1 MTHTI
6 RLWRVYKADYKN
18 IVHVKTLV
26 LDVLSAHSPPLPELA
41 VSLCELD
48 GLNKVDVTLVEIDE
62 KTESLKVT
70 INGSDIDFDALKERI
85 VKHGAVVHSVDQ
97 VIVEK

>member
-1 MTHTI
+1 M
-6 RLWRVYKADYKN
+6 VSKDNYKN
-18 IVHVKTLV
+18 IVHIKTLV

-41 VSLCELD
+41 VSLGELD
-48 GLNKVDVTLVEIDE
+48 GLNEVNVTLVEIDE
-62 KTESLKVT
+62 NTESLKIT
-70 INGSDIDFDALKERI
+70 INGSDIDFDALKERM

>member
-1 MTHTI
+1 M
-6 RLWRVYKADYKN
+6 
-18 IVHVKTLV
+18 
-26 LDVLSAHSPPLPELA
+26 DVLGSHSPSLPELA
-41 VSLCELD
+41 AFLCELE
-48 GLNKVDVTLVEIDE
+48 GLNEGDVTLVEIDE

-70 INGSDIDFDALKERI
+70 VNGSDIDFDALKERM

>member
-1 MTHTI
+1 
-6 RLWRVYKADYKN
+6 L
-18 IVHVKTLV
+18 
-26 LDVLSAHSPPLPELA
+26 
-41 VSLCELD
+41 
-48 GLNKVDVTLVEIDE
+48 EIDE

-70 INGSDIDFDALKERI
+70 VNGSDIDFDALKERM